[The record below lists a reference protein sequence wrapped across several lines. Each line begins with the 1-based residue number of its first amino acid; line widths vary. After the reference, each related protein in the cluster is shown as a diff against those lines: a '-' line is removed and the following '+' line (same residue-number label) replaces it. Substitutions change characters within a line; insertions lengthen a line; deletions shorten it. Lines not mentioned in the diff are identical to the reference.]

1 MRHRDIRGSSGT
13 GQHGDGKSSGAAATE
28 TLPHRSSRRRLLG
41 AIGACVISVAAA
53 SPARAEPAYTLR
65 LASWGAPT
73 APQVVDFTSTFKD
86 EVEKTSGGRIAV
98 QTFPAG
104 SLVNERAVPTA
115 IQSGV
120 VDISLTTMGSWSS
133 IVPTAG
139 ALNTVFFRPTAA
151 NFDKV
156 IGPGTSLFKALDD
169 DMAKHGV
176 RLLAALYNGP
186 VVVVSK
192 APMKSPD
199 DFKGKTVR
207 VFDRLTAEIVQALR
221 GSPSTIEVAD
231 VYPALQRGTVQAA
244 IGGLEGAIGL
254 KEYEVGKYLL
264 ATNGEFGLLLTGYVM
279 NRKSLEALPADL
291 QKVVLDAAY
300 DASRHATQAMIA
312 AYEKELDQM
321 QQHGMTVTAL
331 KPEMPEYKQF
341 DDALAQLAKTQEQR
355 FPEPLIRAV
364 LDAQR

>member
-1 MRHRDIRGSSGT
+1 MQKSILRAFSITCGGRT
-13 GQHGDGKSSGAAATE
+13 GRFRRPRLSHFLAAAI
-28 TLPHRSSRRRLLG
+28 LL
-41 AIGACVISVAAA
+41 AS
-53 SPARAEPAYTLR
+53 SPALHAAESYTLR
-65 LASWGAPT
+65 LSTWGAPT
-73 APQVVDFTSTFKD
+73 APQVSEFVSAFKD
-86 EVEKTSGGRIAV
+86 EVEKSSGGRISV

-104 SLVNERAVPTA
+104 TLVNERAVPSA

-139 ALNTVFFRPTAA
+139 ALNTVFFRPTAD

-156 IGPGTSLFKALDD
+156 IGPDTPLFKALDE
-169 DMAKHGV
+169 DMAKHGT

-192 APMKSPD
+192 TPLKTPD

-207 VFDRLTAEIVQALR
+207 VFDRLTAEIVQALH
-221 GSPSTIEVAD
+221 GAASTIEVAD

-264 ATNGEFGLLLTGYVM
+264 ATNGQFGLLLTGYVM
-279 NRKSLEALPADL
+279 NKGALEALPPDL
-291 QKVVLDAAY
+291 QKVVLDSAHK
-300 DASRHATQAMIA
+300 ASRSATVAMIA
-312 AYEKELDQM
+312 AYDKELAQM
-321 QQHGMTVTAL
+321 QEHGMTVTKL
-331 KPEMPEYKQF
+331 QPGSDEYKSF
-341 DDALAQLAKTQEQR
+341 SDNLASLAKTQEAR
-355 FPEPLIRAV
+355 FPPELVRQV
-364 LDAQR
+364 LDAQH

>member
-1 MRHRDIRGSSGT
+1 MAHRDFRCTHRARIRDLPGKTRAKPTPPWDKRRPLLSG
-13 GQHGDGKSSGAAATE
+13 
-28 TLPHRSSRRRLLG
+28 
-41 AIGACVISVAAA
+41 IGACVMLAIA
-53 SPARAEPAYTLR
+53 SGPIRSEENYTLR

-73 APQVVDFTSTFKD
+73 AAQVVDFTSTFKD
-86 EVEKTSGGRIAV
+86 EVEKASGGRINV

-139 ALNTVFFRPTAA
+139 ALNTVFFRPTAE

-156 IGPGTSLFKALDD
+156 IGPGTGLFKALDD
-169 DMAKHGV
+169 DMASHGV

-192 APMKSPD
+192 TPMKSPD

-207 VFDRLTAEIVQALR
+207 VFDRLTAEIVQSLR
-221 GSPSTIEVAD
+221 GAPSTIEVAD

-264 ATNGEFGLLLTGYVM
+264 ASNGEFGLLLTGYVM

-291 QKVVLDAAY
+291 QKIVLDSAY
-300 DASRHATQAMIA
+300 NASRHATQAMIQSYA
-312 AYEKELDQM
+312 KELDQM
-321 QQHGMTVTAL
+321 QAHGMTVTTL
-331 KPEMPEYKQF
+331 SPDTVEYKQF
-341 DDALAQLAKTQEQR
+341 SDALEPLARTQEER
-355 FPEPLIRAV
+355 FPKELIRQV

>member
-1 MRHRDIRGSSGT
+1 MYLFALRRSPARGGQMPVANSSTLRFAGAVI
-13 GQHGDGKSSGAAATE
+13 GIAAAV
-28 TLPHRSSRRRLLG
+28 L
-41 AIGACVISVAAA
+41 VFN
-53 SPARAEPAYTLR
+53 SPARAESNYTLR
-65 LASWGAPT
+65 LSTWGAPT
-73 APQVVDFTSTFKD
+73 APQVSAFVAAFKD
-86 EVEKTSGGRIAV
+86 DVEKTSNGRISV

-104 SLVNERAVPTA
+104 TLVNERAVPSA

-120 VDISLTTMGSWSS
+120 VDISLTTMGSWAS

-156 IGPGTSLFKALDD
+156 IGPGTLLFKALDD
-169 DMAKHGV
+169 DMARHST

-192 APMKSPD
+192 APLKTAD

-207 VFDRLTAEIVQALR
+207 VFDRLTAEIAQTLHGAA
-221 GSPSTIEVAD
+221 STIEVAD

-264 ATNGEFGLLLTGYVM
+264 ATNGQFGLLLTGYVM
-279 NRKSLEALPADL
+279 NKSSLDKLPPDL
-291 QKVVLDAAY
+291 QKIVLDSGY
-300 DASRHATQAMIA
+300 KASRTATAAMIA
-312 AYEKELDQM
+312 AYDQELAQM
-321 QQHGMTVTAL
+321 QQHGMTVTKLEPGTA
-331 KPEMPEYKQF
+331 EYKSF
-341 DDALAQLAKTQEQR
+341 SDSLAPLAKTQEAR
-355 FPEPLIRAV
+355 FPPELVHQV
-364 LDAQR
+364 LDAQK

>member
-1 MRHRDIRGSSGT
+1 MSHRDFRTSHQRNVGELSSPTRAEPG
-13 GQHGDGKSSGAAATE
+13 
-28 TLPHRSSRRRLLG
+28 LPGRARRLLLG
-41 AIGACVISVAAA
+41 GIGACAVWAAA
-53 SPARAEPAYTLR
+53 NGPVQAQQNYTLR

-73 APQVVDFTSTFKD
+73 APQVVDFTATFKED
-86 EVEKTSGGRIAV
+86 VEKTSGGRIAV

-104 SLVNERAVPTA
+104 SLVNERAVPSA

-139 ALNTVFFRPTAA
+139 ALNTVFFRPTTD
-151 NFDKV
+151 NFDRV
-156 IGPGTSLFKALDD
+156 IGPGTALFKALDD
-169 DMAKHGV
+169 DMAGHGV

-207 VFDRLTAEIVQALR
+207 VFDRLTAEIVQSLHGA
-221 GSPSTIEVAD
+221 PSTIEVAD

-279 NRKSLEALPADL
+279 NKQSLEALPADL
-291 QKVVLDAAY
+291 QKIVLDSAY

-312 AYEKELDQM
+312 SYAKELGQM
-321 QQHGMTVTAL
+321 QAHGMTVTTL
-331 KPEMPEYKQF
+331 GPDTVEYKQF
-341 DDALAQLAKTQEQR
+341 SDALAPLAKTQEER
-355 FPEPLIRAV
+355 FPKELIRQV

>member
-1 MRHRDIRGSSGT
+1 MCFL
-13 GQHGDGKSSGAAATE
+13 AAVQFYKWIGVFATLSILS
-28 TLPHRSSRRRLLG
+28 TPSY
-41 AIGACVISVAAA
+41 ADQN
-53 SPARAEPAYTLR
+53 YTLR

-73 APQVVDFTSTFKD
+73 APQVSEFVSAFKD
-86 EVEKTSGGRIAV
+86 DIEKTSGGRISV

-104 SLVNERAVPTA
+104 SLVNERAVPSA

-139 ALNTVFFRPTAA
+139 ALNTVFFRPVAE

-156 IGPGTSLFKALDD
+156 IGPGTPLFKALDD
-169 DMAKHGV
+169 DMAGHGT
-176 RLLAALYNGP
+176 RLLAALFNGP

-192 APMKSPD
+192 TPLKNAD

-207 VFDRLTAEIVQALR
+207 VFDRLTAEIVQSLR
-221 GSPSTIEVAD
+221 GAPSTIEVAD
-231 VYPALQRGTVQAA
+231 VYPALQRGAVQAA

-264 ATNGEFGLLLTGYVM
+264 ATNGQFGLLLTGYVM
-279 NRKSLEALPADL
+279 NKKSFDNLPPDL
-291 QKVVLDAAY
+291 QKVLLNSAY
-300 DASRHATQAMIA
+300 AASRHATAAMIA
-312 AYEKELDQM
+312 AYDKELQEM
-321 QQHGMTVTAL
+321 AEHGMTMTKL
-331 KPEMPEYKQF
+331 EPNTPDYKSF
-341 DDALAQLAKTQEQR
+341 SDGLASLAKAQESH
-355 FPEPLIRAV
+355 FPPELVRQV

>member
-1 MRHRDIRGSSGT
+1 MRASILRAFSIACGT
-13 GQHGDGKSSGAAATE
+13 GRVRPRRLRMPHFVAAAT
-28 TLPHRSSRRRLLG
+28 LL
-41 AIGACVISVAAA
+41 AF
-53 SPARAEPAYTLR
+53 SPALQAAQSYTLR
-65 LASWGAPT
+65 LSTWGAPT
-73 APQVVDFTSTFKD
+73 APQVSEFVTAFKND
-86 EVEKTSGGRIAV
+86 VEKSSGGRISV

-104 SLVNERAVPTA
+104 TLVNERAVPSA

-139 ALNTVFFRPTAA
+139 ALNTVFFRPTAE

-156 IGPGTSLFKALDD
+156 IGPDTPLFKALDE
-169 DMAKHGV
+169 DMGKHGT

-192 APMKSPD
+192 TQLKTPD

-207 VFDRLTAEIVQALR
+207 VFDRLTAEIAQALH
-221 GSPSTIEVAD
+221 GAASTIEVAD

-264 ATNGEFGLLLTGYVM
+264 ATNGQFGLLLTGYVM
-279 NRKSLEALPADL
+279 NRRALEALPSDL
-291 QKVVLDAAY
+291 QKIVLDSAHK
-300 DASRHATQAMIA
+300 ASRSTTVAMIA
-312 AYEKELDQM
+312 AYDKELAKM
-321 QQHGMTVTAL
+321 QEHGMTVTKL
-331 KPEMPEYKQF
+331 EPGSNEYKLF
-341 DDALAQLAKTQEQR
+341 SDSLAPLAKAQEAR
-355 FPEPLIRAV
+355 FPPELVRQV
-364 LDAQR
+364 LDAQH

>member
-1 MRHRDIRGSSGT
+1 MADRDFSASHPCKVGNFAG
-13 GQHGDGKSSGAAATE
+13 E
-28 TLPHRSSRRRLLG
+28 TRAEPTLRRRSWRLLRDG
-41 AIGACVISVAAA
+41 IGACVVLAVISGPVK
-53 SPARAEPAYTLR
+53 SEENYTLR

-73 APQVVDFTSTFKD
+73 AAQVVDFTSTFKD
-86 EVEKTSGGRIAV
+86 EVEKASGGRISV

-139 ALNTVFFRPTAA
+139 ALNTVFFRPTAE

-156 IGPGTSLFKALDD
+156 IGPGTGLFKALDD
-169 DMAKHGV
+169 DMASHGV

-186 VVVVSK
+186 VVVVSRT
-192 APMKSPD
+192 PMKSPD

-207 VFDRLTAEIVQALR
+207 VFDRLTAEIVQSLHGA
-221 GSPSTIEVAD
+221 PSTIEVAD

-291 QKVVLDAAY
+291 QKVVLDSGYA
-300 DASRHATQAMIA
+300 ASRHATQAMIA
-312 AYEKELDQM
+312 SYTKELGQM
-321 QQHGMTVTAL
+321 QEHGMTVTTLLPDTA
-331 KPEMPEYKQF
+331 EYKQF
-341 DDALAQLAKTQEQR
+341 SDALAALAKTQEDR
-355 FPEPLIRAV
+355 FPKELIRRV

>member
-1 MRHRDIRGSSGT
+1 MQKSILRAFSIACGSERVRPRRS
-13 GQHGDGKSSGAAATE
+13 HLPHLLAAAI
-28 TLPHRSSRRRLLG
+28 LL
-41 AIGACVISVAAA
+41 AS
-53 SPARAEPAYTLR
+53 SPALHAAQNYTLR
-65 LASWGAPT
+65 LSTWGAPT
-73 APQVVDFTSTFKD
+73 APQVSEFVTVFKD
-86 EVEKTSGGRIAV
+86 DVEKTSGGRISV

-104 SLVNERAVPTA
+104 TLVNERAVPSA

-139 ALNTVFFRPTAA
+139 ALNTVFFRPTAG

-156 IGPGTSLFKALDD
+156 IGPDTPLFKALDE
-169 DMAKHGV
+169 DMGKHGT

-192 APMKSPD
+192 TQFKTPD

-207 VFDRLTAEIVQALR
+207 VFDRLTAEIVQALH
-221 GSPSTIEVAD
+221 GAASTIEVAD

-264 ATNGEFGLLLTGYVM
+264 ATNGQFGLLLTGYVM
-279 NRKSLEALPADL
+279 NKSALEALPPDL
-291 QKVVLDAAY
+291 QKVVLDSAHK
-300 DASRHATQAMIA
+300 ASHSTTVAMIA
-312 AYEKELDQM
+312 AYDKELAQM
-321 QQHGMTVTAL
+321 QEHGMIVTKL
-331 KPEMPEYKQF
+331 EPGSDEYKLF
-341 DDALAQLAKTQEQR
+341 SGSLAPLAKTQEVR
-355 FPEPLIRAV
+355 FPPELVRQV
-364 LDAQR
+364 LDAQH

>member
-1 MRHRDIRGSSGT
+1 MDHLDFRVSRMLRFVTVAGRTRHQHDYLSGLRQVLLT
-13 GQHGDGKSSGAAATE
+13 GIAATV
-28 TLPHRSSRRRLLG
+28 TL
-41 AIGACVISVAAA
+41 AIAV
-53 SPARAEPAYTLR
+53 SPSKAEPSFTLR

-73 APQVVDFTSTFKD
+73 AAQVVDFTTTFKD
-86 EVEKTSGGRIAV
+86 DVEKSSGGRISV

-104 SLVNERAVPTA
+104 SLVNERAVPSA

-151 NFDKV
+151 SFDKV

-169 DMAKHGV
+169 DMASHGV

-192 APMKSPD
+192 TPMKSPD

-207 VFDRLTAEIVQALR
+207 VFDRLTAEIVQALN
-221 GSPSTIEVAD
+221 GAPSTIEVAD

-279 NRKSLEALPADL
+279 NKKSLDALPPDL
-291 QKVVLDAAY
+291 QKIVLDCGY
-300 DASRHATQAMIA
+300 RASRHATEAMIA
-312 AYEKELDQM
+312 SYAKELAQM
-321 QQHGMTVTAL
+321 QEHGMTVTTLNSGTA
-331 KPEMPEYKQF
+331 EYKQF
-341 DDALAQLAKTQEQR
+341 SEALAPLAKTQETR
-355 FPEPLIRAV
+355 FPEALVRQV

>member
-1 MRHRDIRGSSGT
+1 MAGLDFWSSYQRHLGNFAGETRADPDLRRPRRPLL
-13 GQHGDGKSSGAAATE
+13 AAT
-28 TLPHRSSRRRLLG
+28 
-41 AIGACVISVAAA
+41 IGACAVLAAA
-53 SPARAEPAYTLR
+53 GAPAKSEDNYTLR

-73 APQVVDFTSTFKD
+73 AAQVIDFTATFKD
-86 EVEKTSGGRIAV
+86 AVEKASGGRISV

-139 ALNTVFFRPTAA
+139 ALNTVFFRPTAE

-156 IGPGTSLFKALDD
+156 IGPGTGLFKALDD
-169 DMAKHGV
+169 DMAGHGV

-186 VVVVSK
+186 VVVASK
-192 APMKSPD
+192 APMKSPQ

-207 VFDRLTAEIVQALR
+207 VFDRLTAEIVQSLR
-221 GSPSTIEVAD
+221 GAPSTIEVAD
-231 VYPALQRGTVQAA
+231 VYPALQRGAVQAA

-279 NRKSLEALPADL
+279 NRKSLEALPPDL
-291 QKVVLDAAY
+291 QKIVLDSAY
-300 DASRHATQAMIA
+300 AASRHATQAMIA
-312 AYEKELDQM
+312 SYSRELGQM
-321 QQHGMTVTAL
+321 QEHGMTVTTLLPDTA
-331 KPEMPEYKQF
+331 EYNQF
-341 DDALAQLAKTQEQR
+341 ADALAPLAKTQEER
-355 FPEPLIRAV
+355 FPKELIRKV

>member
-1 MRHRDIRGSSGT
+1 MNQPST
-13 GQHGDGKSSGAAATE
+13 GEARVVTGLKTDNPLRMARTAVSVPE
-28 TLPHRSSRRRLLG
+28 RSRPWRLG
-41 AIGACVISVAAA
+41 ATGACVLFLLAGGPAQAAG
-53 SPARAEPAYTLR
+53 SYTLR

-73 APQVVDFTSTFKD
+73 APQVVDFTTTFKD
-86 EVEKTSGGRIAV
+86 EVEKTSGGQITV

-139 ALNTVFFRPTAA
+139 ALNTVFFRPTAE
-151 NFDKV
+151 NFDHV

-169 DMAKHGV
+169 DMAGHGV

-192 APMKSPD
+192 TPMKSPD

-207 VFDRLTAEIVQALR
+207 VFDRLTAEIVQAL
-221 GSPSTIEVAD
+221 GGAPSTIEVAD

-264 ATNGEFGLLLTGYVM
+264 ATNGQFGLLLTGYVM
-279 NRKSLEALPADL
+279 NKKSLDALPSDM
-291 QKVVLDAAY
+291 QKIVLNAAY

-312 AYEKELDQM
+312 AYEKELSQM
-321 QQHGMTVTAL
+321 QEHGMTVTVL
-331 KPEMPEYKQF
+331 QPEAPEYKQF
-341 DDALAQLAKTQEQR
+341 ADALASLAKTQEAR
-355 FPEPLIRAV
+355 FPEPLTRAV
-364 LDAQR
+364 LDAQK